1 MRIDAHQHFWQYDPV
16 KGGWITDEMQVIRQ
30 DFMPGDL
37 KPLLDSHDIDGCVT
51 VQADQSEKENEF
63 LLELAEQN
71 TWIKGVVGWLDL
83 KADNL
88 SDRITHY
95 KQYEQFKG
103 VRHILQ
109 EEPEGFMMDPKFI
122 AGVTQIGASGLTYDI
137 LTTENQLEEAV
148 SFVKA
153 LPEMPLVID
162 HISKPNIAQASYD
175 HWAKHMLKLSEFQH
189 VNVKIS
195 GMITEADWKEW
206 RVKDIKPYVDFC
218 LENFGPE
225 RLMYGS
231 DWPVCLIAGEYDQVI
246 YAIKACLAELSIS
259 EQEAIYGKT
268 ASLFYKLKE

>member
-16 KGGWITDEMQVIRQ
+16 KGAWITDEMQVIRQ

-37 KPLLDSHDIDGCVT
+37 KPLLDSHDIDGCVA
-51 VQADQSEKENEF
+51 VQADQSERENEF
-63 LLELAEQN
+63 LLELTEQN

-83 KADNL
+83 KADDL
-88 SDRITHY
+88 TDRMEHY
-95 KQYEQFKG
+95 QQYDSFKG

-109 EEPEGFMMDPKFI
+109 AEPEGFMTDPKFI
-122 AGVTQIGASGLTYDI
+122 KGVAQIGASGMTYDI
-137 LTTENQLEEAV
+137 LTTENQLEEAID
-148 SFVKA
+148 FVKA

>member
-37 KPLLDSHDIDGCVT
+37 KPLLDSHDIDGCVA
-51 VQADQSEKENEF
+51 VQADQSERENEF
-63 LLELAEQN
+63 LLELTEQN

-83 KADNL
+83 KADDL
-88 SDRITHY
+88 TDRMEHY
-95 KQYEQFKG
+95 QQYDSFKG

-109 EEPEGFMMDPKFI
+109 AEPEGFMTDPKFI
-122 AGVTQIGASGLTYDI
+122 KGVAQIGASGMTYDI
-137 LTTENQLEEAV
+137 LTTENQLEEAID
-148 SFVKA
+148 FVKA

>member
-1 MRIDAHQHFWQYDPV
+1 
-16 KGGWITDEMQVIRQ
+16 
-30 DFMPGDL
+30 
-37 KPLLDSHDIDGCVT
+37 
-51 VQADQSEKENEF
+51 
-63 LLELAEQN
+63 
-71 TWIKGVVGWLDL
+71 
-83 KADNL
+83 
-88 SDRITHY
+88 
-95 KQYEQFKG
+95 
-103 VRHILQ
+103 
-109 EEPEGFMMDPKFI
+109 
-122 AGVTQIGASGLTYDI
+122 
-137 LTTENQLEEAV
+137 
-148 SFVKA
+148 
-153 LPEMPLVID
+153 
-162 HISKPNIAQASYD
+162 
-175 HWAKHMLKLSEFQH
+175 MLKLSEFQH

>member
-16 KGGWITDEMQVIRQ
+16 KGAWITDEMQVIRQ

-37 KPLLDSHDIDGCVT
+37 KPLLDSHDIDGCVA
-51 VQADQSEKENEF
+51 VQADQSERENEF
-63 LLELAEQN
+63 LLELTEQN

-83 KADNL
+83 KADDL
-88 SDRITHY
+88 TDRMEHY
-95 KQYEQFKG
+95 QQYDSFKG

-109 EEPEGFMMDPKFI
+109 AEPEGFMTDPKFI
-122 AGVTQIGASGLTYDI
+122 KGVAQIGASGMTYDI
-137 LTTENQLEEAV
+137 LTTENQLEEAID
-148 SFVKA
+148 FVKA

-206 RVKDIKPYVDFC
+206 RVKDIKPNVDFC

>member
-1 MRIDAHQHFWQYDPV
+1 MKIDAHQHFWQYDPV
-16 KGGWITDEMQVIRQ
+16 KGAWITDEMQVIRQ

-37 KPLLDSHDIDGCVT
+37 KPLLDSHDIDGCVA
-51 VQADQSEKENEF
+51 VQADQSERENEF
-63 LLELAEQN
+63 LLELTEQN

-83 KADNL
+83 KADDL
-88 SDRITHY
+88 TDRMEHY
-95 KQYEQFKG
+95 QQYDSFKG

-109 EEPEGFMMDPKFI
+109 AEPEGFMTDPKFI
-122 AGVTQIGASGLTYDI
+122 KGVAQIGASGMTYDI
-137 LTTENQLEEAV
+137 LTTENQLEEAID
-148 SFVKA
+148 FVKA

>member
-109 EEPEGFMMDPKFI
+109 AEPEGFMMDPKFI

>member
-162 HISKPNIAQASYD
+162 HISKPMISKASFD
-175 HWAKHMLKLSEFQH
+175 HWAKYMLKLSAIEH
-189 VNVKIS
+189 VHVKLS
-195 GMITEADWKEW
+195 GMITEADWTDWK
-206 RVKDIKPYVDFC
+206 VKDLSPYIDFC
-218 LENFGPE
+218 LEHFGPE

-246 YAIKACLAELSIS
+246 HALKACISELSEN
-259 EQEAIYGKT
+259 EQEAIFGKT
-268 ASLFYKLKE
+268 ASTFYKLKE

>member
-16 KGGWITDEMQVIRQ
+16 KGAWITDEMQVIRQ

-37 KPLLDSHDIDGCVT
+37 KPLLDSHDIDGCVA
-51 VQADQSEKENEF
+51 VQADQSERENEF
-63 LLELAEQN
+63 LLELTEQN

-83 KADNL
+83 KADDL
-88 SDRITHY
+88 TDRMEHY
-95 KQYEQFKG
+95 QQYDSFKG

-109 EEPEGFMMDPKFI
+109 AEPEGFMTDPKFI
-122 AGVTQIGASGLTYDI
+122 KGVAQIGASGMTYDI
-137 LTTENQLEEAV
+137 LTTENQLEEAID
-148 SFVKA
+148 FVKA
-153 LPEMPLVID
+153 FPEMPLVID